1 MKNPAKD
8 KMIKNLTSKD
18 CKRIVAV
25 NMELLSEMEAVQET
39 LANLM
44 NPGVDM
50 MDEASPL
57 KTLAETDIDLADMA
71 VAVKSSPLP
80 AQVR

>member
-8 KMIKNLTSKD
+8 KMMKNLTSKD

-50 MDEASPL
+50 MDETIA
-57 KTLAETDIDLADMA
+57 AEDACRYVPHA
-71 VAVKSSPLP
+71 LP
-80 AQVR
+80 VV